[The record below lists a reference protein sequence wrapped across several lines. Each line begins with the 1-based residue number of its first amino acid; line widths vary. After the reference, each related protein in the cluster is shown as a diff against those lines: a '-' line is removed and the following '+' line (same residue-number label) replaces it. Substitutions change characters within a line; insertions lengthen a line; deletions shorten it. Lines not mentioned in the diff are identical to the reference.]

1 MACGELKIVPSAD
14 IADLGPQQGAS
25 VIYNWRWYYGAPTL
39 TLWLALIAA
48 FVFIKANR
56 NPQALL
62 ILVPLLI
69 VNLLWLV
76 FKKALHVGSA
86 DAEMFGMVFHSLAVG
101 ITVLWL
107 LANRLGN
114 RNPLVT
120 FLLAFAIVAVLGLL
134 GTVSYVGLEFSPQ
147 TIGGPILLGML
158 ALAMLLGFALT
169 AWRCQNRYS
178 GLRFVL
184 YLAFWT
190 AAACLAT
197 ALIFFSIVLVIYR
210 PPIPIFAAMLQ
221 LLVVGSVLG
230 VCLYVIVFPYVL
242 LAMCSSFF
250 RQRFYACLRRN
261 NKNIEKGPE
270 NM

>member
-1 MACGELKIVPSAD
+1 MARL
-14 IADLGPQQGAS
+14 
-25 VIYNWRWYYGAPTL
+25 YHWRWYYSIPSL
-39 TLWLALIAA
+39 VLWVVTVLAFIL
-48 FVFIKANR
+48 IKANR

-69 VNLLWLV
+69 VNVLWLV
-76 FKKALHVGSA
+76 FRKAMGFRSA

-107 LANRLGN
+107 LANRLCN

-120 FLLAFAIVAVLGLL
+120 FLLAFVIMAVLGLL
-134 GTVSYVGLEFSPQ
+134 GAVSYVGLEFSPR
-147 TIGGPILLGML
+147 TIGGLTLLGML
-158 ALAMLLGFALT
+158 ASAMLLSFGLT
-169 AWRCQNRYS
+169 AWRCQNRYT

-190 AAACLAT
+190 AAVWLAT

-210 PPIPIFAAMLQ
+210 PPIPLFAGMLQ

-230 VCLYVIVFPYVL
+230 VCVYVLVFPYMI
-242 LAMCSSFF
+242 LAMSSSFF
-250 RQRFYACLRRN
+250 RERFYACLRLK
-261 NKNIEKGPE
+261 NKNIEKCPE

>member
-1 MACGELKIVPSAD
+1 MARL
-14 IADLGPQQGAS
+14 
-25 VIYNWRWYYGAPTL
+25 YHWRWYYSIPS
-39 TLWLALIAA
+39 LALWVALVLA
-48 FVFIKANR
+48 FILIKANR

-69 VNLLWLV
+69 GNFLWLV
-76 FKKALHVGSA
+76 FKKAMHMGSA

-107 LANRLGN
+107 LANRLCN

-120 FLLAFAIVAVLGLL
+120 FLLAFVIMAVLGLL
-134 GTVSYVGLEFSPQ
+134 GTVSYVGLEFSPR
-147 TIGGPILLGML
+147 TIGGLTLLGML
-158 ALAMLLGFALT
+158 ASAMLLSFGLT
-169 AWRCQNRYS
+169 AWRCQNRYT

-184 YLAFWT
+184 YLASWT
-190 AAACLAT
+190 AVVWLAT

-230 VCLYVIVFPYVL
+230 GCVYVLVFPYMI
-242 LAMCSSFF
+242 LAMSSSFF
-250 RQRFYACLRRN
+250 RERFYACLRLK
-261 NKNIEKGPE
+261 NKNVEKSPD

>member
-1 MACGELKIVPSAD
+1 MKIVPSAD
-14 IADLGPQQGAS
+14 IGDLGPQQGTS
-25 VIYNWRWYYGAPTL
+25 VTYDWKWYYGAPTL

-76 FKKALHVGSA
+76 FKKALHVGSTE
-86 DAEMFGMVFHSLAVG
+86 AEMFGMVFHSLVVG

-107 LANRLGN
+107 LGNSLGN

-134 GTVSYVGLEFSPQ
+134 GTVSYVGLEFSPE

-169 AWRCQNRYS
+169 AWRCRKRCS
-178 GLRFVL
+178 PAHFMLWLAVCTLAVGAGGMLVFALIMGLIIGDLPPLLRVL
-184 YLAFWT
+184 IVGLVCGLYVYAIELPYMILAF
-190 AAACLAT
+190 
-197 ALIFFSIVLVIYR
+197 Y
-210 PPIPIFAAMLQ
+210 
-221 LLVVGSVLG
+221 
-230 VCLYVIVFPYVL
+230 
-242 LAMCSSFF
+242 SSFF
-250 RQRFYACLRRN
+250 RERFYACLGLN
-261 NKNIEKGPE
+261 SKNIEKGSG
-270 NM
+270 NV